1 MPRASAAS
9 DLEAAGPAVLP
20 ERVADRAGSVGDRE
34 RLDAVPVPL
43 DRVPRGELLHRER
56 IREPPDDDAQRLEE
70 RARPARAVDGDAGLA
85 AAEREGLEHP
95 RQAEDVVG
103 VQVGEEDVLEVA
115 EPGVGAQQLSLRP
128 LAAVDEEPVA
138 AAADQRRGRAA
149 RGRRRRARGAQ
160 EDEVEVHGRGS

>member
-1 MPRASAAS
+1 MTP
-9 DLEAAGPAVLP
+9 
-20 ERVADRAGSVGDRE
+20 
-34 RLDAVPVPL
+34 
-43 DRVPRGELLHRER
+43 
-56 IREPPDDDAQRLEE
+56 
-70 RARPARAVDGDAGLA
+70 GLA

-149 RGRRRRARGAQ
+149 RGGRRRARGAQ